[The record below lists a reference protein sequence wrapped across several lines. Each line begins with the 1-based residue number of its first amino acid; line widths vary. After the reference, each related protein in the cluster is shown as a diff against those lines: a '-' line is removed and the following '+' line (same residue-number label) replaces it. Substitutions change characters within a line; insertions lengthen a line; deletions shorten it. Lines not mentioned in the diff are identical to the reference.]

1 MVSGKACAIKMP
13 LFKKIQSLKFAK
25 VQGYWRRQGFVKFVF
40 VSLFMLFSYHVVSI
54 SIDTNQQRSIQDRA
68 HKQAN
73 KTQIIDARRGDILDR
88 HGNILASSRLLKRV
102 ILDPSN
108 IHPAFIPAL
117 ANALEIDE
125 NKLAILIAKKSAI
138 GSRYLPIKKKL
149 TLTDPILEKLRLLKK
164 RRIEVCRDET
174 VIAKISVYD
183 QALNLAHLQ
192 SIKGK
197 EKTIIRCRKERIGQ
211 ALVLRQDRQRYYPK
225 SASMAPL
232 LGRVN
237 ASNKGGSGIESEFEP
252 ILAGKNGKSHLNYI
266 NNRNKAY
273 FNPQTEYELRHGEN
287 IQLTIDTD
295 IQYHAYAAIKKSVL
309 KHEADSG
316 SAIILASNGE
326 VLAMVNYPAD
336 DPNDKSLY
344 NPSHYRNRVLSDKVE
359 PGSTMKPFTM
369 LLALDQDKIKA
380 TDDEL
385 IDVSKSIGHLK
396 SNKKVRKY
404 GDAIT
409 IKKILQKSHN
419 LGTVNVS
426 ERLSKEDMYNAWYKL
441 GFSRPLGLIPSI
453 ENSGSLRHYTSWS
466 LADKRTLSFGHGP
479 METNLAQLAK
489 AYLVFANE
497 GAVPALKLVKN
508 MPSYEQTTQ
517 VFSKEATSK
526 IANLLDA
533 VASWKGSGYRAR
545 IKGYNVAGKTGT
557 AEMVVNGKYHKKG
570 AKRTFFTGFVP
581 VKNPK
586 YIMAIRLDYPKKC
599 YVYKR
604 PNLKNRCEGSNSAAM
619 VFSDTMKHILTNDT
633 SVKLSLN
640 N

>member
-1 MVSGKACAIKMP
+1 MVQGESCAMS
-13 LFKKIQSLKFAK
+13 LFQFKSLPGLER
-25 VQGYWRRQGFVKFVF
+25 VQGYWRRQGFVKFIF
-40 VSLFMLFSYHVVSI
+40 VALFSIFSYQAISI
-54 SIDTNQQRSIQDRA
+54 SNTHQPGLSVQDRA
-68 HKQAN
+68 HNQAN
-73 KTQIIDARRGDILDR
+73 KVQINSARRGDILDR

-102 ILDPSN
+102 ILDPML
-108 IHPAFIPAL
+108 IDPAFIPGLAQAL
-117 ANALEIDE
+117 NMNEAELSAL
-125 NKLAILIAKKSAI
+125 LAKKRKI
-138 GSRYLPIKKKL
+138 KSRYLPIKKNL
-149 TLTDPILEKLRLLKK
+149 TLTDPILDKLTDFKK
-164 RRIEVCRDET
+164 QRVEVCT
-174 VIAKISVYD
+174 TKPGHAKISLLGKV
-183 QALNLAHLQ
+183 LNTLGVQ
-192 SIKGK
+192 SVEG
-197 EKTIIRCRKERIGQ
+197 EKIMINKCDKKRIGQ
-211 ALVLRQDRQRYYPK
+211 ALALRQDTQRYYPK

-237 ASNKGGSGIESEFEP
+237 SENKGGSGIEAEFEN
-252 ILAGKNGKSHLNYI
+252 ILAGVDGKKHLNFT
-266 NNRNKAY
+266 NNANNAY
-273 FNPQTEYELRHGEN
+273 FNPHIKSELLHGQN
-287 IQLTIDTD
+287 IELTIDTD

-316 SAIILASNGE
+316 SAIILAPNGE

-369 LLALDQDKIKA
+369 LLALDQGKITA
-380 TDDEL
+380 EEDEL
-385 IDVSKSIGHLK
+385 IDVSKSIGHLRT
-396 SNKKVRKY
+396 NREVRKY

-409 IKKILQKSHN
+409 VKKILQKSHN

-426 ERLSKEDMYNAWYKL
+426 ERLSKEDMYSTWSKL
-441 GFSRPLGLIPSI
+441 GFSRPLSLVPSI
-453 ENSGSLRHYTSWS
+453 ENSGSLRHYESWS

-497 GAVPALKLVKN
+497 GSVMPLKLVKN
-508 MPSYEQTTQ
+508 MPSYEQSTQ
-517 VFSKEATSK
+517 VFSKESTHK
-526 IANLLDA
+526 IAGLLDA

-557 AEMVVNGKYHKKG
+557 AEMVVNGKYHKDG

-586 YIMAIRLDYPKKC
+586 YIMAVRLDYPKKC

-604 PNLKNRCEGSNSAAM
+604 PDLKNKCEGSNSAAM
-619 VFSDTMKHILTNDT
+619 VFNDTMKRVLTNDT
-633 SVKLSLN
+633 AIKLSAN
-640 N
+640 P